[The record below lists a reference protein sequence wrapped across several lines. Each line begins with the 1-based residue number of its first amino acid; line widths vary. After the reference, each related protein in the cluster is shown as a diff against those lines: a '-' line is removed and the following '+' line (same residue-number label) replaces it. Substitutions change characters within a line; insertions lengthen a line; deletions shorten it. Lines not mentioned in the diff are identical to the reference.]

1 VPNIDPAVVSGFG
14 DEWARFDQRVLPQ
27 AELQRAFES
36 YFAIFPWGELPLR
49 AEGFDMGCGTGRWA
63 AFVAGRVARLNCVD
77 ASAEALAV
85 ARDNLETFANCA
97 FHCASV
103 DEAPIADGS
112 QDFGYSLGVLH
123 HVPDT
128 AAGIAACA
136 RKLKPGAPF
145 LVYLYYDFE
154 TRPLW
159 FRALWRMSDAAR
171 FAISRLPH
179 GPRYAVSQVIA
190 ACVYWPLARL
200 AKTAE
205 LAGLDPSN
213 FPLSYY
219 RNRRFYWMR
228 NDALDRFGTRLEQR
242 FSRDQ
247 IAAMMT
253 AAGLERVTFS
263 PDPPYWCALAFA
275 APRSP

>member
-1 VPNIDPAVVSGFG
+1 MPNIDRAVVSGFG
-14 DEWARFDQRVLPQ
+14 DEWARFDQRALPQ
-27 AELQRAFES
+27 AELARAFEN
-36 YFAIFPWGELPLR
+36 YFAIFPWAELPPQP
-49 AEGFDMGCGTGRWA
+49 EGFDMGCGTGRWA
-63 AFVAGRVARLNCVD
+63 AFVAPRVARLNCID
-77 ASAEALAV
+77 PSAEALAV
-85 ARDNLETFANCA
+85 ARGNLRDFANCA
-97 FHCASV
+97 FHCAAV

-112 QDFGYSLGVLH
+112 QDFGYCLGVLH

-128 AAGIAACA
+128 RAGIAACA

-159 FRALWRMSDAAR
+159 FRALWRISDAAR
-171 FAISRLPH
+171 LAISRLPH
-179 GPRYAVSQVIA
+179 GARYAASQVIA

-200 AKTAE
+200 ARAAE
-205 LAGLDPSN
+205 LVGFDPSN
-213 FPLSYY
+213 LPLSYY

-242 FSRDQ
+242 FSRAE

-263 PDPPYWCALAFA
+263 PDAPYWCAVGFA
-275 APRSP
+275 AAP